1 MYKTINLTKTADPL
15 PVFINCLIFYEPPFF
30 LAKKYVT
37 PPPPPPPTV
46 STSPPLLLNYDQ
58 SLIRLKID

>member
-1 MYKTINLTKTADPL
+1 MWERMYKTINWTKTADPL

-37 PPPPPPPTV
+37 PPPCFHLPTPPAK
-46 STSPPLLLNYDQ
+46 LW
-58 SLIRLKID
+58 